1 MNTRSFRGEGKFLLL
16 GLALAAVFWMDLF
29 WWRAGNFWF
38 SIALA
43 AAFLTFFALWRIP
56 GLLRPTQHWA
66 RTLALAVA
74 SAGLLYGF
82 FWLGDRATAFLPFQK
97 EEVAAIYQNRE
108 GTFPATIA
116 LLMIFV
122 VGPGEEIFWR
132 GYVQQTFE
140 KCCGGLWG
148 WLLAAFFYT
157 AVHFASANF
166 MLVGAA
172 ATAGLFWG
180 WLYWRYKNLWANIL
194 SHVLW
199 DVTIFL
205 LLPIR

>member
-1 MNTRSFRGEGKFLLL
+1 
-16 GLALAAVFWMDLF
+16 MDLF
-29 WWRAGNFWF
+29 WWRVGNFWY

-43 AAFLTFFALWRIP
+43 AAFLVFFALWRIP
-56 GLLRPTQHWA
+56 ALLRPAQHWG
-66 RTLALAVA
+66 RTLSLAVA
-74 SAGLLYGF
+74 SAALLYAI
-82 FWLGDRATAFLPFQK
+82 FWLGNKATAFLPFQK
-97 EEVAAIYQNRE
+97 EGIAAIYQNKQ
-108 GTFPATIA
+108 GTSPVVIA

-132 GYVQQTFE
+132 GYVQGTFE
-140 KCCGGLWG
+140 NGCGGLRG
-148 WLLAAFFYT
+148 WLLAAFFYA
-157 AVHFASANF
+157 AVHFASANI

-205 LLPIR
+205 LLPIK